1 MSKENSSV
9 SEKTGDTTKEG
20 DSDEEH
26 LPGTFGMKRKRRRK
40 SKGKKSELNRQTTTA
55 DSERLQEDT
64 GKPSE
69 KGCTGTPTKNT
80 GKSGTLKL
88 NRDELLAVFGTTNT
102 APSLEETDE
111 TKPKSEPKGKK
122 RRRRR
127 SKKNQGKRKIEHQL
141 VYLKPL
147 IKSFVTVPKDK

>member
-9 SEKTGDTTKEG
+9 SGKTGDTTKEG

-40 SKGKKSELNRQTTTA
+40 SKGKKSELNKQTTTA

-69 KGCTGTPTKNT
+69 KGCTGTPTT
-80 GKSGTLKL
+80 KSGTLKL

-111 TKPKSEPKGKK
+111 TKSKSEPKGKK

-141 VYLKPL
+141 VYLRPL

>member
-1 MSKENSSV
+1 MSKENSELS
-9 SEKTGDTTKEG
+9 SENTAGDTTKGG

-40 SKGKKSELNRQTTTA
+40 SKGKKGELNKQATTA
-55 DSERLQEDT
+55 NSERQQEDT

-69 KGCTGTPTKNT
+69 KGCTGTT
-80 GKSGTLKL
+80 GTLKL

-102 APSLEETDE
+102 APRLEETGE
-111 TKPKSEPKGKK
+111 TKPKSEPKEKK

-127 SKKNQGKRKIEHQL
+127 SKKNQGKRKVEHQL
-141 VYLKPL
+141 VYLRPL

>member
-1 MSKENSSV
+1 MSKENSNLS

-40 SKGKKSELNRQTTTA
+40 SKGKKSELNKQTTTA

-69 KGCTGTPTKNT
+69 KGCTGTPTK
-80 GKSGTLKL
+80 KSGTLKL

-111 TKPKSEPKGKK
+111 TKSKSELKGKK
-122 RRRRR
+122 RRRR

-141 VYLKPL
+141 VYLRPL

>member
-1 MSKENSSV
+1 MSKENSNLS

-40 SKGKKSELNRQTTTA
+40 SKGKKSELNKQTTTA

-69 KGCTGTPTKNT
+69 KGCTGTPTK
-80 GKSGTLKL
+80 KSGTLKL

-111 TKPKSEPKGKK
+111 TKSKSELKGKK
-122 RRRRR
+122 RRRR